1 MPSRETNENLNIASL
16 LALVAALALSVPVVE
31 RLIAATWQWYKFA
44 NYSDDGHISLSLN
57 TGLLFTCL
65 LAVIFGLAAWFNRI
79 ATRRTASRAR
89 TSSLM
94 AMWVVAAVAVSYWL
108 LGLSQ
113 LNVWRA

>member
-1 MPSRETNENLNIASL
+1 MPSRETNKNLNIASL
-16 LALVAALALSVPVVE
+16 LVLVAALALSVPVVE

-44 NYSDDGHISLSLN
+44 GYSDDGHISLSLN

-65 LAVIFGLAAWFNRI
+65 LAVTFGIAAWFYHI

-89 TSSLM
+89 TSSLW
-94 AMWVVAAVAVSYWL
+94 AMWVVATVAASYWL
-108 LGLSQ
+108 LGLSH